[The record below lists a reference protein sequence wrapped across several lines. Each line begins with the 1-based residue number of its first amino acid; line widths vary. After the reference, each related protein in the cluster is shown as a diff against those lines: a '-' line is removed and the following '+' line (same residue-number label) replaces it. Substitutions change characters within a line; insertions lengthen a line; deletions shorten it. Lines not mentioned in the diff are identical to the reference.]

1 MEPKSIPFTL
11 QPQHGLPNGS
21 EIDGVPRYVG
31 NAPADDGDAVLVIMR
46 LPNAVDPP
54 DSLFQHRR
62 RLRMLLVLPGREVVA
77 VEPPALL
84 ARGTRACR
92 PSVPEAIPLA
102 RTAPGPAWRFI
113 ADFVVAAL
121 LIQNVNGSSNHK
133 PFQMRATDL
142 LLFLLSLPLKPNAAL
157 QPRARL

>member
-1 MEPKSIPFTL
+1 
-11 QPQHGLPNGS
+11 
-21 EIDGVPRYVG
+21 V
-31 NAPADDGDAVLVIMR
+31 
-46 LPNAVDPP
+46 
-54 DSLFQHRR
+54 
-62 RLRMLLVLPGREVVA
+62 LLVLPGREVVA

-121 LIQNVNGSSNHK
+121 GSSNHK